1 MKNNL
6 IGLIGILFIF
16 FFGCT
21 KTPPGLEAPIPK
33 KDINIIVQAT
43 DTVNVYRFINGQIGK
58 TATAKWDLGN
68 SVTATGDTA
77 YGKYPFAGTYL
88 ITMTVFN
95 GVTAVID
102 TVKLNLTRDNVA
114 LDSVYS
120 LLTGGLDS
128 TNGKT
133 WVMDSTRKDANGTL
147 LFPVEIINPG
157 SNTPKDYRG
166 TGLYNSSWTFWM
178 AGNKLIYDNKGYAL
192 CHSTRIAEINSTW
205 GAFTQTTTVG
215 GDPYGTYT
223 PRLPQQSWTM
233 SIKDGIHYMQF
244 QGGAFVLFYRGCAEV
259 IEYQIS
265 SINKNEMVLT
275 HVETSPAARL
285 SAHWS
290 DKYYLIRKGYVR

>member
-77 YGKYPFAGTYL
+77 YGKYPFAGTYM

-128 TNGKT
+128 ANGKT
-133 WVMDSTRKDANGTL
+133 WVMDSTRRKADGSLA
-147 LFPVEIINPG
+147 PVEIINTG
-157 SNTPKDYRG
+157 SNTPKDYSG
-166 TGLYNSSWTFWM
+166 TGLYNSSWTFWL
-178 AGNKLIYDNKGYAL
+178 AGNKLISDNKGYAL
-192 CHSTRIAEINSTW
+192 CHSSRIAEINTLW
-205 GAFTQTTTVG
+205 GAFAQTGTLG
-215 GDPYGTYT
+215 GDPYGTYSPKT
-223 PRLPQQSWTM
+223 SPQTWTI
-233 SIKDGIHYMQF
+233 SIKNGIHYIQF
-244 QGGAFVLFYRGCAEV
+244 KGGAFVLFYRGCEEG

-275 HVETSPAARL
+275 HFETSPAARL
-285 SAHWS
+285 SAGWS
-290 DKYYLIRKGYVR
+290 DKYYLIRKGFVR